1 MGAIKK
7 VNGVGWNAGVI
18 ANCKWG
24 GVRLRDILH
33 HAGVKDGYAHVCFS
47 SFATLC
53 QDDEYYGASVPIEKA
68 MNVEDDVMLAF
79 EVSAIPNFRTSYAQE

>member
-7 VNGVGWNAGVI
+7 VQGVGWNAGVI

-24 GVRLRDILH
+24 GVRLRDVLH

-53 QDDEYYGASVPIEKA
+53 QDDEYYGASVPIEKVLNA
-68 MNVEDDVMLAF
+68 EEDVILAF
-79 EVSAIPNFRTSYAQE
+79 EVSARFDFRAIYA